1 MTSIII
7 FAVPKRVYPS
17 EHGSPPPSFD
27 QTVQLEESSDSSEQI
42 PIRRGSYR
50 PCQRRHPAQLFTDA
64 AGYNAL
70 LLLERTSI
78 IAIDS
83 E

>member
-1 MTSIII
+1 MARHRRRLTRRFNLKRAATRQNKYQSD
-7 FAVPKRVYPS
+7 AVLTARVR
-17 EHGSPPPSFD
+17 EG
-27 QTVQLEESSDSSEQI
+27 
-42 PIRRGSYR
+42 IR
-50 PCQRRHPAQLFTDA
+50 LNFFTDA